1 MSQLTSQEIMLAVAI
16 VFGLATA
23 CQLIAP
29 KLGIPALVLLLP
41 AGFLFGVIAPQF
53 RFDQILGSAFPVAV
67 DLMVAVILF
76 QGGMELSAIPLNGKD
91 RAVVRK
97 LIWIGAPVTLV
108 AGAVASYFLLGL
120 GWEIAFALGA
130 FLIVSGP
137 TVVTPILNVVKPNAR
152 VRGILMWEGTLLD
165 PIGALVAV
173 VVFQIIKATSAS
185 SPLEAIEFFLTGA
198 VTAILA
204 AVLGVVLFVL
214 GGRLVKGDEMLG
226 TQVLLGSVLVAAGLA
241 NAVTD
246 DSGLLTALIM
256 GFIAPRLA
264 KKFGASMPTARPFF
278 NTIVSVGI
286 GVLFI
291 TIAALVPLS
300 MVTSLFWP
308 TLVVALI
315 LMLIIRP
322 LVIFIGTTRTT
333 VGRND
338 RIFMSWMYPRGIVA
352 AATASSI
359 GTALIAL
366 KIPGAEK
373 LLPAAFIII
382 AITVTVYGLTAKPLA
397 SALKIRV
404 DTDADQTQS
413 SGTDAS

>member
-23 CQLIAP
+23 CQIIAP
-29 KLGIPALVLLLP
+29 RLRIPALVLLLP
-41 AGFLFGVIAPQF
+41 AGFLLGVVAPQF
-53 RFDQILGSAFPVAV
+53 RFDQIIGSAFPVAV

-76 QGGMELSAIPLNGKD
+76 QGGMELSAIPLKGED
-91 RAVVRK
+91 RSIVRK
-97 LIWIGAPVTLV
+97 LIWIGAPITLI
-108 AGAVASYFLLGL
+108 AGAIASHFLLGL
-120 GWEIAFALGA
+120 EWEIAFALGA

-137 TVVTPILNVVKPNAR
+137 TVVTPILEVVRPKAR

-185 SPLEAIEFFLTGA
+185 SPIEAIELFLAGA
-198 VTAILA
+198 LTAILA
-204 AVLGVVLFVL
+204 SVLGVVLFIA
-214 GGRLVKGDEMLG
+214 GGKLVKGHQLLG

-246 DSGLLTALIM
+246 DSGLLTALLM
-256 GFIAPRLA
+256 GFVAPRLA
-264 KKFGASMPTARPFF
+264 KKFGASMPDARPFF
-278 NTIVSVGI
+278 NTIVSIGI

-291 TIAALVPLS
+291 TIASLVPYS
-300 MVTSLFWP
+300 MVATLLWP

-322 LVIFIGTTRTT
+322 LVVVIGTAKTSLS
-333 VGRND
+333 RND

-359 GTALIAL
+359 GTSLIAL

-382 AITVTVYGLTAKPLA
+382 AVTVTIYGLSATPLA
-397 SALKIRV
+397 RVLKIR
-404 DTDADQTQS
+404 DDSDAAQ
-413 SGTDAS
+413 ASNNGNGAG